1 MGRIFMFIV
10 TDAQKLEQYG
20 FEKVKD
26 TLIEY
31 GVNPDSQINGNRLV
45 LYALDDVGVELLGKM
60 LKDGVI
66 KYVEA

>member
-1 MGRIFMFIV
+1 MFIV